1 MLDIPQQRIA
11 DYMREGAG
19 PGRGK
24 AENLQTMRERR
35 RQPARAAIFDVV
47 MDRVIIGGKG
57 LKRRKMGLGHGA
69 ARDRKALADP
79 QILEPTLVSHSV
91 TAGIKSLGHRG
102 SRRRSTPLAASSAIA
117 PAS

>member
-1 MLDIPQQRIA
+1 
-11 DYMREGAG
+11 MREGAG

-91 TAGIKSLGHRG
+91 TAGIKSLGHRACG
-102 SRRRSTPLAASSAIA
+102 IRATPSATRRAIA
-117 PAS
+117 VSSRP